1 MSLILLALFL
11 LAGTSRAQPLDLN
24 KEYLRL
30 QSEMESHPDDPGLK
44 MDLAYV
50 FSQGRELQRAIALYE
65 EVIRGDAKNL
75 RAMTELCALYAQA
88 REENKAESACRAAAD
103 LAPNDPL
110 LSDNLGLFYFQFG
123 RFRESLEPFLR
134 AMSLDPAATL
144 SRTHLAQAFLALK
157 APAAAREQY
166 ERVLHDKNAG
176 IEERALSW
184 YGLYLVARAER
195 NADDAF
201 TAIRETYKLSGNPL
215 YLGKVVGAFLT
226 RYEAVSFVC
235 VGAILLMVV
244 GYLGKRLNR
253 FLKNED
259 NYSAR

>member
-1 MSLILLALFL
+1 MPFIFLALFL
-11 LAGTSRAQPLDLN
+11 LAGTSQAQPLDLN

-30 QSEMESHPDDPGLK
+30 QSEMAAHPNDPGLK

-50 FSQGRELQRAIALYE
+50 FSQGRELKRAIALYE
-65 EVIRGDAKNL
+65 NVIQGDAKNL
-75 RAMTELCALYAQA
+75 RAMTELCVLYAQA
-88 REENKAESACRAAAD
+88 REENKAEQACRAAAD
-103 LAPNDPL
+103 LAPNDAL

-166 ERVLHDKNAG
+166 ERVLQDKNAG
-176 IEERALSW
+176 IEERVLSW

-215 YLGKVVGAFLT
+215 YLGKVIAAFLT

-244 GYLGKRLNR
+244 GYLGNRLNR

-259 NYSAR
+259 